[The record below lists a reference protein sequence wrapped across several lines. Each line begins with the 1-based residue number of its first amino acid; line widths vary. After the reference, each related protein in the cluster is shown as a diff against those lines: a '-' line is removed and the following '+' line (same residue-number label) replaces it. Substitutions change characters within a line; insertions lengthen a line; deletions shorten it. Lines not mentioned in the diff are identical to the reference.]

1 MKNRIIMF
9 KERLASKK
17 GVTSIEVVMS
27 VLIVIVIISGFVDLT
42 GILRRGNAVSTNT
55 AYVSRVVGNQGG
67 VQTAQVDNFS
77 GRYVNSN
84 ELYTNIQ
91 RSMRSS
97 GIEDDEWEVRIYGV
111 PLTKGTNLPVY
122 DYGSR
127 IPVVVSVDY
136 KWSFTQN
143 FVPGNI
149 EGTHE
154 SKNTVVTTHK
164 IRNSSYRQ
172 N

>member
-1 MKNRIIMF
+1 MKDRIITF

-27 VLIVIVIISGFVDLT
+27 VLIVIIVISGFVDLT

-67 VQTAQVDNFS
+67 IQTREVPNFS

-84 ELYTNIQ
+84 ELYTNVQ

-97 GIEDDEWEVRIYGV
+97 GIADNEWEVHIYGV
-111 PLTKGTNLPVY
+111 PLSKGMNLPVY

-127 IPVVVSVDY
+127 IPIVVSVDY
-136 KWSFTQN
+136 KWGFTEN

-149 EGTHE
+149 RGTHT